1 MRTRLW
7 LLAAVA
13 FAAAGYLQFLSGVDP
28 VPLRK
33 PLSSVPDEVGG
44 WALIRT
50 DHMTENVLANV
61 GVEDYIMRT
70 YRGPEGLPV
79 SVYVGYY
86 ERQGEKDT
94 IHSPKH
100 CLPGAGW
107 RPVETTVISFD
118 TPGVNR
124 GRTRAIRSIIQNGR
138 KRQLV
143 LYWYQ
148 SRGRNIT
155 DEYAAKVW
163 LVVDSIFRKRNDGSL
178 VRFMA
183 PIPDGVSAADVERQV
198 VAFARALLP
207 EAVACMAE

>member
-7 LLAAVA
+7 ILAITVFAV
-13 FAAAGYLQFLSGVDP
+13 AGYLQFLSGVQA

-33 PLSSVPDEVGG
+33 PLSTVPEAADG
-44 WALIRT
+44 WEMVRSDRLE
-50 DHMTENVLANV
+50 ENILANV

-70 YRGPEGLPV
+70 YRGPGGIPV
-79 SVYVGYY
+79 SLYVGYY

-107 RPVETTVISFD
+107 RPVETTVVSFD
-118 TPGVNR
+118 TPGVNG
-124 GRTRAIRSIIQNGR
+124 GRTRAVRSVIQNGK

-155 DEYAAKVW
+155 SEYAAKVW
-163 LVVDSIFRKRNDGSL
+163 LVVDSIFRNRNDGSL
-178 VRFMA
+178 MRFMA
-183 PIPDGVSAADVERQV
+183 PIPDGMSDADVERQV
-198 VAFARALLP
+198 VAFARAILP
-207 EAVACMAE
+207 ETVACMTD